1 MAKKYRKK
9 PVIIEAYQLVETEYS
24 VREAIRFAFG
34 LDSMSDNEMEIM
46 FAIAHQ
52 NGGLFIETLEGTMKA
67 EFGDYII
74 KGIKGEFYPCKPD
87 VFEATYELVEG

>member
-9 PVIIEAYQLVETEYS
+9 PVIVEAYQLVETEYS
-24 VREAIRFAFG
+24 VREAVRFAFG
-34 LDSMSDNEMEIM
+34 VDVMSDKEMEIM
-46 FAIAHQ
+46 FAIAYQ

-74 KGIKGEFYPCKPD
+74 RGVAGEFYPCKSEI
-87 VFEATYELVEG
+87 FNATYELVEG